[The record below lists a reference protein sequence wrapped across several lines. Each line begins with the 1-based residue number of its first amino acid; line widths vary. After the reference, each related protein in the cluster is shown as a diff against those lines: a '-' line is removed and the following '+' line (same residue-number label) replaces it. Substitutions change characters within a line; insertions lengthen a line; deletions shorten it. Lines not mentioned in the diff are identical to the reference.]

1 MSLIIY
7 PDPAADSFVT
17 LPQAEL
23 YISMLTL
30 NGAEWALLTPDHQ
43 EQLLRI
49 AYRDIIDHTD
59 PTKYPTPLPVC
70 VAESQ
75 ALMAVHDHINALS
88 GGATSTATTGA
99 LKKQKVGPIER
110 EFYDVGGTTST
121 GGKVYRVPDMAM
133 KCLEGIGYVF
143 KKTQTKGLTQ
153 TILGHR

>member
-1 MSLIIY
+1 MALIIY
-7 PDPAADSFVT
+7 PDPLADSFVT

-23 YISMLTL
+23 YISMMTL
-30 NGAEWALLTPDHQ
+30 NGAEWKALMPDHQ

-59 PTKYPTPLPVC
+59 PKKYPNPMPIC
-70 VAESQ
+70 VAEAQ
-75 ALMAVHDHINALS
+75 ALMAVHDHINSLS

-99 LKKQKVGPIER
+99 VKKQKVGPVER
-110 EFYDVGGTTST
+110 EFYDVGGKVSS
-121 GGKVYRVPDMAM
+121 GKVYRVPDMAK

-143 KKTQTKGLTQ
+143 KKKTSGLSQ

>member
-1 MSLIIY
+1 MALVIF
-7 PDPAADSFVT
+7 PDPAADSFVS

-59 PTKYPTPLPVC
+59 PTKYPTPPPVC

-99 LKKQKVGPIER
+99 LKESKVGPISQS
-110 EFYDVGGTTST
+110 FYDTKTASS

-143 KKTQTKGLTQ
+143 TKTQTKGLSMV
-153 TILGHR
+153 ILGHR

>member
-1 MSLIIY
+1 MLVIY

-23 YISMLTL
+23 YISILTL
-30 NGAEWALLTPDHQ
+30 NGAEWSALDPTHQ

-59 PTKYPTPLPVC
+59 QLTYPTPLPVC
-70 VAESQ
+70 VGESQ
-75 ALMAVHDHINALS
+75 ALMAIHDHVNALS

-110 EFYDVGGTTST
+110 EFYDVGGTSSNS
-121 GGKVYRVPDMAM
+121 GKVYRVPDMAM

-143 KKTQTKGLTQ
+143 VKTKTKGLSMVL
-153 TILGHR
+153 LGHK

>member
-17 LPQAEL
+17 LAQAEL

-30 NGAEWALLTPDHQ
+30 NGGEWKLLTPDHQ

-59 PTKYPTPLPVC
+59 QSKYPNPLPVC
-70 VAESQ
+70 VAEAQ
-75 ALMAVHDHINALS
+75 ALMAVHDHVNALS

-99 LKKQKVGPIER
+99 VKKQKVGPVER
-110 EFYDVGGTTST
+110 EFYDVQGSVST
-121 GGKVYRVPDMAM
+121 GKVFRVPPMAK
-133 KCLEGIGYVF
+133 KCLENLGYVF
-143 KKTQTKGLTQ
+143 KKASTKGLSQ

>member
-1 MSLIIY
+1 MLVIY

-30 NGAEWALLTPDHQ
+30 NGVEWAALDPTHQ

-59 PTKYPTPLPVC
+59 PTTYPTPLPVC
-70 VAESQ
+70 VGESQ
-75 ALMAVHDHINALS
+75 SLMAVHDHVNSLS

-99 LKKQKVGPIER
+99 VKKQKVGVVER
-110 EFYDVGGTTST
+110 EFYDVQGSAKAGT
-121 GGKVYRVPDMAM
+121 VYRVPAMAM

-143 KKTQTKGLTQ
+143 SKKATTGLTQ